1 MVEEAVVDD
10 VDLRVELP
18 AAAFEVRVDAV
29 ALPADV
35 DDGVLGGGGFD
46 RARVDLTG
54 ALAGVHERIAAARG
68 VHYVGHPVPGGH
80 RRVRPLLTV
89 DDRAVLRR
97 SLSNLVDA
105 LAALRL
111 QFGSGFGEADG
122 VADFRER
129 REDVVERRRLDV
141 VDVEAAVAE
150 VVADLALEGV
160 AGEDYVRAEVGHRLE
175 VGVQPAAD
183 HGGVD
188 ISGMCGDADET
199 VATAEGGNGSG
210 GARCERDDAH
220 VRGFVPRGKNRRGRD
235 SPRRNS
241 ATVKCVLSQPIG
253 YDSPGFSGDFTLMTD
268 ARMRSREQ
276 ERTDEEETTD
286 GCPECGGLVV
296 QDEEHGESV
305 CADCGLVVE
314 EDGIDRGPEWRAFDS
329 KEKDEKSR
337 VGAPTTNTMHD
348 KGLSTNIDWRD
359 KDAYGNSL
367 SSNQRQKMQRLR
379 KWNERFRTRDAKERN
394 LKQALGEIDRM
405 ASALGLPDNVRE
417 TASVIYR
424 RALEDD
430 LLPGRSIEGVATSC
444 VYAAARQAGVPRS
457 LDEIADVSRVE
468 KSEIARTYRYVVR
481 ELGLEVAPA
490 DPESYVPRFASS
502 LELSDES
509 AHRARELL
517 KTAKDK
523 GVHSGKSPVGLAAAA
538 VYAAALL
545 TNEKTTQ
552 AKVSEVADISEVTI
566 RNRYHELLEA
576 EDTIPV

>member
-1 MVEEAVVDD
+1 
-10 VDLRVELP
+10 
-18 AAAFEVRVDAV
+18 
-29 ALPADV
+29 
-35 DDGVLGGGGFD
+35 
-46 RARVDLTG
+46 
-54 ALAGVHERIAAARG
+54 
-68 VHYVGHPVPGGH
+68 
-80 RRVRPLLTV
+80 
-89 DDRAVLRR
+89 
-97 SLSNLVDA
+97 
-105 LAALRL
+105 
-111 QFGSGFGEADG
+111 
-122 VADFRER
+122 
-129 REDVVERRRLDV
+129 
-141 VDVEAAVAE
+141 
-150 VVADLALEGV
+150 
-160 AGEDYVRAEVGHRLE
+160 
-175 VGVQPAAD
+175 
-183 HGGVD
+183 
-188 ISGMCGDADET
+188 
-199 VATAEGGNGSG
+199 
-210 GARCERDDAH
+210 
-220 VRGFVPRGKNRRGRD
+220 
-235 SPRRNS
+235 
-241 ATVKCVLSQPIG
+241 
-253 YDSPGFSGDFTLMTD
+253 MTD
-268 ARMRSREQ
+268 ARIQSREREQ
-276 ERTDEEETTD
+276 ERTEESESTD
-286 GCPECGGLVV
+286 GCPECEGLVV
-296 QDEEHGESV
+296 NDEEHGESV
-305 CADCGLVVE
+305 CVDCGLVVE

-329 KEKDEKSR
+329 AEKDKKSR

-468 KSEIARTYRYVVR
+468 KAEIARTYRYVVR

-502 LELSDES
+502 LELSDE
-509 AHRARELL
+509 AQHRARELL
-517 KTAKDK
+517 QTAKAK
-523 GVHSGKSPVGLAAAA
+523 GVHSGKSPVGLAAAS

-576 EDTIPV
+576 EDSIPV